1 MREIHK
7 PETTGKGQSC
17 VKGPGGL
24 RWFDGG
30 KGRYFACRSTPF
42 YLKATVLESTLV
54 RLVLRKGSVE
64 LRREE
69 HPTIGDAF
77 RRAAVLVHEARA
89 LLPRPLDTVR
99 RKP

>member
-17 VKGPGGL
+17 VKGPGG
-24 RWFDGG
+24 
-30 KGRYFACRSTPF
+30 
-42 YLKATVLESTLV
+42 
-54 RLVLRKGSVE
+54 
-64 LRREE
+64 EE